1 MIIND
6 CQEQNMSDSVKGIFE
21 KHSLFSL
28 LPDDTQT
35 KLIDLGEIK
44 HYKAEEKLITEGEF
58 NQNLFLILDGT
69 VRISNSGETIATL
82 VGNRIVGEISSS
94 GMSSPVADV
103 IADSEVKVIAFSVNV
118 ITDYS
123 IEYPDFGEQLR
134 HIGMNRFG

>member
-1 MIIND
+1 
-6 CQEQNMSDSVKGIFE
+6 MSDSVKDIFK

-28 LPDDTQT
+28 LSDDAQV

-58 NQNLFLILDGT
+58 NQSLFLILDGS
-69 VRISNSGETIATL
+69 VRISNAGETIATL

-94 GMSSPVADV
+94 GMGSPVADV
-103 IADSEVKVIAFSVNV
+103 ITDSEVKVIAFPIDV

-123 IEYPDFGEQLR
+123 SDYPDFGEQLR

>member
-1 MIIND
+1 
-6 CQEQNMSDSVKGIFE
+6 MSDSVKGIFE

-28 LPDDTQT
+28 LPDDAQE
-35 KLIDLGEIK
+35 KLIDHGEVK

-58 NQNLFLILDGT
+58 NHSLFLILDGS

-103 IADSEVKVIAFSVNV
+103 IADSEVKVIAFPIDV
-118 ITDYS
+118 ITDCS
-123 IEYPDFGEQLR
+123 IDYPDFGEQLR

>member
-1 MIIND
+1 
-6 CQEQNMSDSVKGIFE
+6 MSDSVKGIFE
-21 KHSLFSL
+21 EHSLFSL
-28 LPDDTQT
+28 LPDDAQT

-44 HYKAEEKLITEGEF
+44 HYKEGEKLITEGEF
-58 NQNLFLILDGT
+58 NQSLFLILDGS

-103 IADSEVKVIAFSVNV
+103 VADSKVKVIAFPIDV
-118 ITDYS
+118 ITDCS
-123 IEYPDFGEQLR
+123 IDYPDFGEKLR

>member
-1 MIIND
+1 
-6 CQEQNMSDSVKGIFE
+6 MSDSVKAIFE

-28 LPDDTQT
+28 LPDDIQT
-35 KLIDLGEIK
+35 KLIGLGEIK
-44 HYKAEEKLITEGEF
+44 HYKAEEKLISEGEF

-69 VRISNSGETIATL
+69 VRISSSGETIATIE
-82 VGNRIVGEISSS
+82 GNKIVGEISSS

-103 IADSEVKVIAFSVNV
+103 IADSEVKVIAFPIDA

-123 IEYPDFGEQLR
+123 IDYPDFGEQLR